1 MDEIGDSL
9 LMILILLNQ
18 ENTIALFRKK
28 EKLCTRH
35 LQVLVQSKKKRTEV
49 TLKEYIPKPT

>member
-28 EKLCTRH
+28 KNSVPDTC
-35 LQVLVQSKKKRTEV
+35 K
-49 TLKEYIPKPT
+49 Y